1 MPWNELRQLNAKQ
14 WNAIIACYLGWTLD
28 AFDFF
33 ILIFVFPD
41 IGQTF
46 GVEHTPVTYAVW
58 LTLAMRPIGAFL
70 FGLMADRFGRR
81 PTLMIDILCYSAL
94 GFASGFVT
102 SLGALYFV
110 RALFGIAMGGEWG
123 VGSSLTMETI
133 PPSARGLIS
142 GLLQAGYPSGY
153 LLASIA
159 YGLLFD
165 HIGWRGM
172 FMIGALPAL
181 LVVFVRMGVEES
193 PAWLER
199 KPSTLQIIGSIAR
212 HWPLFIFVVLLMT
225 AFNLYSHGTQ
235 DVYPAFLKVQH
246 KFNSQTVGTINAVA
260 AIGAILGGLVF
271 GAFSQRAGRR
281 KAIVIA
287 ALLSI
292 LVIPL
297 WMGALWESAAILA
310 VGAFFMQF
318 LVQGAWGV
326 IPAHLNELSPHD
338 VRGTFPGFAYQ
349 IGNFFAAGILTF
361 QTNLAETHG
370 NNFGVVMAMVTGVV
384 AFAVA
389 GFAGFGP
396 QAKEVQFTSA
406 AAAAAAPAE

>member
-1 MPWNELRQLNAKQ
+1 MAWKEFRSLNAKQ
-14 WNAIIACYLGWTLD
+14 WNAILACYLGWTLD

-41 IGQTF
+41 IAQTF
-46 GVEHTPVTYAVW
+46 GVEHTSVTYAVW
-58 LTLAMRPIGAFL
+58 LTLAMRPVGAFL
-70 FGLMADRFGRR
+70 FGILADRFGRR
-81 PTLMIDILCYSAL
+81 PTLMLDIICYSVL

-102 SLGALYFV
+102 SLGMLYLV

-123 VGSSLTMETI
+123 VGASLTMETI
-133 PPSARGLIS
+133 PPSTRGLIS

-153 LLASIA
+153 LLASIVYA
-159 YGLLFD
+159 LVFD

-181 LVVFVRMGVEES
+181 LVLFVRSGVDES

-199 KPSTLQIIGSIAR
+199 KPNAKQIRLSVTR
-212 HWPLFIFVVLLMT
+212 HLPLFIFVVLLMT
-225 AFNLYSHGTQ
+225 AFNFYSHGTQ
-235 DVYPAFLKVQH
+235 DSYPAFLKVQH
-246 KFNSQTVGTINAVA
+246 KFNSQIVGTIA
-260 AIGAILGGLVF
+260 AIASIGAILGGLVF
-271 GAFSQRAGRR
+271 GQISQQIGRR

-287 ALLSI
+287 ALVSI
-292 LVIPL
+292 LVIPI
-297 WMGALWESAAILA
+297 WAFSQSPWILA

-326 IPAHLNELSPHD
+326 IPAHLNELSPPE

-349 IGNFFAAGILTF
+349 LGNFLAAANLTIQAMLADHFGGNYGIS
-361 QTNLAETHG
+361 
-370 NNFGVVMAMVTGVV
+370 MAIISGLI
-384 AFAVA
+384 AIAVA

-396 QAKEVQFTSA
+396 QAKEVEFTHT
-406 AAAAAAPAE
+406 PATEAE

>member
-1 MPWNELRQLNAKQ
+1 MVWKELGNLNAKQ

-28 AFDFF
+28 AFDYF

-58 LTLAMRPIGAFL
+58 LTLAMRPVGAFL
-70 FGLMADRFGRR
+70 FGILADRFGRR
-81 PTLMIDILCYSAL
+81 PTLMLDIVCYSIL

-102 SLGALYFV
+102 SLGALYVV

-123 VGSSLTMETI
+123 VGASLTMETI

-153 LLASIA
+153 LLASIVYA
-159 YGLLFD
+159 LLFD

-181 LVVFVRMGVEES
+181 LVIFVRSGVDES
-193 PAWLER
+193 PAWIER
-199 KPSTLQIIGSIAR
+199 KPSTTQILRSVTR
-212 HWPLFIFVVLLMT
+212 HLPLFIFVVLLMT
-225 AFNLYSHGTQ
+225 AFNFYSHGTQ
-235 DVYPAFLKVQH
+235 DSYPAFLKVQH
-246 KFNSQTVGTINAVA
+246 KFNSQVVGTITAIA
-260 AIGAILGGLVF
+260 SIGAILGGIVF
-271 GAFSQRAGRR
+271 GQISQQIGRR

-287 ALLSI
+287 ALVSI
-292 LVIPL
+292 LVIPI
-297 WMGALWESAAILA
+297 WAFSQSPWILA
-310 VGAFFMQF
+310 IGAFFMQF

-326 IPAHLNELSPHD
+326 IPAHLNELSPPE

-349 IGNFFAAGILTF
+349 LGNFFAAANLTI
-361 QTNLAETHG
+361 QAMLADHFGG
-370 NNFGVVMAMVTGVV
+370 NYAISMALISGLI
-384 AFAVA
+384 AIAVA

-396 QAKEVQFTSA
+396 QAKEVEFTHI
-406 AAAAAAPAE
+406 PATEAE

>member
-1 MPWNELRQLNAKQ
+1 MAWKELGNLNAKQ

-58 LTLAMRPIGAFL
+58 LTLAMRPVGAFL
-70 FGLMADRFGRR
+70 FGILADRFGRR
-81 PTLMIDILCYSAL
+81 PTLMLDIICYSVL
-94 GFASGFVT
+94 GFASGFVS
-102 SLGALYFV
+102 SLGMLYLV

-123 VGSSLTMETI
+123 VGASLTMETI
-133 PPSARGLIS
+133 PPSTRGLIS

-153 LLASIA
+153 LLASIVYA
-159 YGLLFD
+159 LLFD

-181 LVVFVRMGVEES
+181 LVLFVRSGVDES

-199 KPSTLQIIGSIAR
+199 KPNAKQIVLSVGQ
-212 HWPLFIFVVLLMT
+212 HLPLFIFVVLLMT
-225 AFNLYSHGTQ
+225 AFNFYSHGTQ
-235 DVYPAFLKVQH
+235 DSYPAFLKVQH
-246 KFNSQTVGTINAVA
+246 KFNSQIVGTIA
-260 AIGAILGGLVF
+260 AIASIGAILGGLVF
-271 GAFSQRAGRR
+271 GQISQQIGRR

-287 ALLSI
+287 ALVSI
-292 LVIPL
+292 LVIPI
-297 WMGALWESAAILA
+297 WAFSQSPWILA

-326 IPAHLNELSPHD
+326 IPAHLNELSPPE

-349 IGNFFAAGILTF
+349 LGNFFAAANLTIQAMLADHFGGNYGIS
-361 QTNLAETHG
+361 
-370 NNFGVVMAMVTGVV
+370 MAIISGLI
-384 AFAVA
+384 AIAVA

-396 QAKEVQFTSA
+396 QAKEVEFTHT
-406 AAAAAAPAE
+406 PVTEAE

>member
-1 MPWNELRQLNAKQ
+1 MAWKELGNLNAKQ

-28 AFDFF
+28 AFDYF

-58 LTLAMRPIGAFL
+58 LTLAMRPVGAFL
-70 FGLMADRFGRR
+70 FGILADRFGRR
-81 PTLMIDILCYSAL
+81 PILMLDIICYSVL

-102 SLGALYFV
+102 SLAMLYFV

-123 VGSSLTMETI
+123 VGASLTMETI

-142 GLLQAGYPSGY
+142 GFLQAGYPSGY
-153 LLASIA
+153 LLASIVYA
-159 YGLLFD
+159 LVFD

-181 LVVFVRMGVEES
+181 LVLFVRFGVDES

-199 KPSTLQIIGSIAR
+199 KPNAKQIVLSVTR
-212 HWPLFIFVVLLMT
+212 HLPLFIFVVLLMT
-225 AFNLYSHGTQ
+225 AFNFYSHGTQ
-235 DVYPAFLKVQH
+235 DSYPAFLKLQH
-246 KFNSQTVGTINAVA
+246 KFNSQIVGTITAIA
-260 AIGAILGGLVF
+260 SIGAILGGIVF
-271 GAFSQRAGRR
+271 GQISQQIGRR
-281 KAIVIA
+281 KTIVIA
-287 ALLSI
+287 ALVSI
-292 LVIPL
+292 LVIPI
-297 WMGALWESAAILA
+297 WAFSQSPMTLA
-310 VGAFFMQF
+310 VGAFIMQF

-326 IPAHLNELSPHD
+326 IPAHLNELSPAE

-349 IGNFFAAGILTF
+349 LGNFFAAANLTIQAMLADHFGGNYGIS
-361 QTNLAETHG
+361 
-370 NNFGVVMAMVTGVV
+370 MAIISGLIGL
-384 AFAVA
+384 AVA

-396 QAKEVQFTSA
+396 QAKEVQFTGA
-406 AAAAAAPAE
+406 AAAE

>member
-1 MPWNELRQLNAKQ
+1 MAWKELGNLNAKQ

-46 GVEHTPVTYAVW
+46 GVEHTSVTYAVW
-58 LTLAMRPIGAFL
+58 LTLAMRPVGAFL
-70 FGLMADRFGRR
+70 FGILADRFGRR
-81 PTLMIDILCYSAL
+81 PTLMLDIICYSIL

-102 SLGALYFV
+102 SLGALYLV

-123 VGSSLTMETI
+123 IGASLTMETI

-153 LLASIA
+153 LLASIVYA
-159 YGLLFD
+159 LLFD

-181 LVVFVRMGVEES
+181 LVLFVRSGVDES

-199 KPSTLQIIGSIAR
+199 KPSATQILRSVTR
-212 HWPLFIFVVLLMT
+212 HLPLFLFVVLLMT
-225 AFNLYSHGTQ
+225 AFNFYSHGTQ
-235 DVYPAFLKVQH
+235 DSYPAFLKVQH
-246 KFNSQTVGTINAVA
+246 KFNSQVVGTITAIA
-260 AIGAILGGLVF
+260 SIGAILGGLVF
-271 GAFSQRAGRR
+271 GQISQQIGRR

-287 ALLSI
+287 ALVSI
-292 LVIPL
+292 LVIPI
-297 WMGALWESAAILA
+297 WAFSQSPWILA

-326 IPAHLNELSPHD
+326 IPAHLNELSPPE

-349 IGNFFAAGILTF
+349 LGNFFAAANLTIQAMLADHFGGNYGIS
-361 QTNLAETHG
+361 
-370 NNFGVVMAMVTGVV
+370 MAIISGLI
-384 AFAVA
+384 AIAVA

-396 QAKEVQFTSA
+396 QAKEVQFTHM
-406 AAAAAAPAE
+406 PATEAE

>member
-1 MPWNELRQLNAKQ
+1 MAWRELRNLNAKQ
-14 WNAIIACYLGWTLD
+14 WNAILACYLGWTLD

-58 LTLAMRPIGAFL
+58 LTLAMRPVGAFL
-70 FGLMADRFGRR
+70 FGILADRFGRR
-81 PTLMIDILCYSAL
+81 PTLMLDIICYSVL

-102 SLGALYFV
+102 SLGMLYLV

-123 VGSSLTMETI
+123 VGASLTMETI

-153 LLASIA
+153 LLASIVYA
-159 YGLLFD
+159 LLFD

-181 LVVFVRMGVEES
+181 LVLFVRSGVDES

-199 KPSTLQIIGSIAR
+199 KPNAKQIVLSVSR
-212 HWPLFIFVVLLMT
+212 HLPLFIFVVLLMT
-225 AFNLYSHGTQ
+225 AFNFYSHGTQ
-235 DVYPAFLKVQH
+235 DSYPAFLKVQH
-246 KFNSQTVGTINAVA
+246 KFNSQIVGTITAIA
-260 AIGAILGGLVF
+260 SIGAILGGLVF
-271 GAFSQRAGRR
+271 GQISQQIGRR

-287 ALLSI
+287 ALVSI
-292 LVIPL
+292 LVIPI
-297 WMGALWESAAILA
+297 WAFSQSPWILA

-326 IPAHLNELSPHD
+326 IPAHLNELSPPE

-349 IGNFFAAGILTF
+349 LGNFFAAANLTIQAMLADHFGGNYGIS
-361 QTNLAETHG
+361 
-370 NNFGVVMAMVTGVV
+370 MAIISGLI
-384 AFAVA
+384 AIAVA

-396 QAKEVQFTSA
+396 QAKEVEFTHV
-406 AAAAAAPAE
+406 PATE

>member
-1 MPWNELRQLNAKQ
+1 MAWKELGNLNAKQ

-58 LTLAMRPIGAFL
+58 LTLAMRPVGAFL
-70 FGLMADRFGRR
+70 FGILADRFGRR
-81 PTLMIDILCYSAL
+81 PTLMLDIICYSVL

-102 SLGALYFV
+102 SLGMLYLV

-123 VGSSLTMETI
+123 VGASLTMETI
-133 PPSARGLIS
+133 PPSARGIIS
-142 GLLQAGYPSGY
+142 GFLQAGYPSGY
-153 LLASIA
+153 LLASIVYA
-159 YGLLFD
+159 LLFD

-181 LVVFVRMGVEES
+181 LVLFVRSGVDES

-199 KPSTLQIIGSIAR
+199 KPNAKQIGLSVTR
-212 HWPLFIFVVLLMT
+212 HLPLFIFVVLLMT
-225 AFNLYSHGTQ
+225 AFNFYSHGTQ
-235 DVYPAFLKVQH
+235 DSYPTFLKVQH
-246 KFNSQTVGTINAVA
+246 KFNSQIVGTITAIA
-260 AIGAILGGLVF
+260 SIGAILGGIVF
-271 GAFSQRAGRR
+271 GQISQQIGRR

-287 ALLSI
+287 ALISI
-292 LVIPL
+292 LVIPI
-297 WMGALWESAAILA
+297 WAFSQSPMTLA

-326 IPAHLNELSPHD
+326 IPAHLNELSPPE

-349 IGNFFAAGILTF
+349 LGNFFAAANLTIQAELAKDFGGNYGIS
-361 QTNLAETHG
+361 
-370 NNFGVVMAMVTGVV
+370 MALISGLIGI
-384 AFAVA
+384 AVA
-389 GFAGFGP
+389 AFAGFGP
-396 QAKEVQFTSA
+396 QAKEVQFTHTPA
-406 AAAAAAPAE
+406 AEAE